1 MILQKM
7 DVASKML
14 GAQVT
19 EKAFV
24 VSLVQFFNFGHL
36 YKDAVVEYQNEYFSD
51 RTNYIHCNFTSC
63 MIAISNNCE
72 VFQVGIFIRKEKLLN
87 TEIQFHEFFQEL
99 AQDLKNQWWKC
110 IKSDQGIME
119 ATMKFDQLIN
129 LFKSLNLDSVNY
141 LLDELCL
148 DIQNNMA
155 EILTLEWAKPEDTH
169 AIDTLVVTLT
179 DYFKDYIH
187 LKTDIFKLLTN
198 LCQERIAKNYIVS
211 LLQPRTLLSK
221 RITIETGKK
230 KHVALKSRT
239 NSQF

>member
-1 MILQKM
+1 
-7 DVASKML
+7 
-14 GAQVT
+14 
-19 EKAFV
+19 
-24 VSLVQFFNFGHL
+24 
-36 YKDAVVEYQNEYFSD
+36 
-51 RTNYIHCNFTSC
+51 
-63 MIAISNNCE
+63 
-72 VFQVGIFIRKEKLLN
+72 
-87 TEIQFHEFFQEL
+87 
-99 AQDLKNQWWKC
+99 
-110 IKSDQGIME
+110 
-119 ATMKFDQLIN
+119 MKFEQLIN

-179 DYFKDYIH
+179 DYFKDYLH

-230 KHVALKSRT
+230 KHVPLKSRT

>member
-1 MILQKM
+1 
-7 DVASKML
+7 
-14 GAQVT
+14 
-19 EKAFV
+19 
-24 VSLVQFFNFGHL
+24 
-36 YKDAVVEYQNEYFSD
+36 
-51 RTNYIHCNFTSC
+51 
-63 MIAISNNCE
+63 
-72 VFQVGIFIRKEKLLN
+72 
-87 TEIQFHEFFQEL
+87 
-99 AQDLKNQWWKC
+99 
-110 IKSDQGIME
+110 ME

-141 LLDELCL
+141 LLDEVCL

-179 DYFKDYIH
+179 DYFKDYLH